1 MNRQLKTLAIWVATS
16 TTVEAQVQVHFPT
29 GKPRPAKAITRMY
42 VAQERAKTKGYYNS
56 CVDTQREQIMADIR
70 AIRAQIR
77 EMARKPLVNHQA
89 TQKLMED
96 IAMCLQTKPLNNK
109 LSIDMDEIVK
119 L

>member
-1 MNRQLKTLAIWVATS
+1 MKSSIKTLAIWVATS

-29 GKPRPAKAITRMY
+29 GKQAPSREVIASYLNP
-42 VAQERAKTKGYYNS
+42 KGEYSSYKS
-56 CVDTQREQIMADIR
+56 EDRKQALMSDIR
-70 AIRAQIR
+70 SIRQQIR
-77 EMARKPLVNHQA
+77 NMARRPLVNHQA

-96 IAMCLQTKPLNNK
+96 IAICLQTKPLNNK